1 MAKNN
6 RPQNQQEQKVVTKY
20 DKKVQKRKEA
30 QRKAERD
37 KKITVFACIAAAA
50 AIIVIAGVL
59 RYPIIQRCIRNLSK
73 SITHRSARL
82 NLTFTTAWQNQIC

>member
-37 KKITVFACIAAAA
+37 KNS
-50 AIIVIAGVL
+50 
-59 RYPIIQRCIRNLSK
+59 R
-73 SITHRSARL
+73 
-82 NLTFTTAWQNQIC
+82 ICLHCGGSGNYRDSSVCCGI

>member
-30 QRKAERD
+30 QRKALVD
-37 KKITVFACIAAAA
+37 SNVMFTV
-50 AIIVIAGVL
+50 V
-59 RYPIIQRCIRNLSK
+59 
-73 SITHRSARL
+73 
-82 NLTFTTAWQNQIC
+82 

>member
-37 KKITVFACIAAAA
+37 KNNRICLHCGGSGNYRDSSVCCS
-50 AIIVIAGVL
+50 
-59 RYPIIQRCIRNLSK
+59 IQLYK
-73 SITHRSARL
+73 GA
-82 NLTFTTAWQNQIC
+82 

>member
-37 KKITVFACIAAAA
+37 KPEKTIENSDFGNYRDCSVCC
-50 AIIVIAGVL
+50 G
-59 RYPIIQRCIRNLSK
+59 IQLYK
-73 SITHRSARL
+73 GA
-82 NLTFTTAWQNQIC
+82 

>member
-37 KKITVFACIAAAA
+37 KKITVFAYCGGSGNYRDSS
-50 AIIVIAGVL
+50 VCCG
-59 RYPIIQRCIRNLSK
+59 IQLYK
-73 SITHRSARL
+73 GA
-82 NLTFTTAWQNQIC
+82 

>member
-30 QRKAERD
+30 QRQISVKAYMYYR
-37 KKITVFACIAAAA
+37 I
-50 AIIVIAGVL
+50 
-59 RYPIIQRCIRNLSK
+59 
-73 SITHRSARL
+73 
-82 NLTFTTAWQNQIC
+82 

>member
-30 QRKAERD
+30 QRKAERI
-37 KKITVFACIAAAA
+37 KK
-50 AIIVIAGVL
+50 
-59 RYPIIQRCIRNLSK
+59 
-73 SITHRSARL
+73 
-82 NLTFTTAWQNQIC
+82 

>member
-37 KKITVFACIAAAA
+37 KKIAVFACIAAAA
-50 AIIVIAGVL
+50 KEKRIKVKKQEGE
-59 RYPIIQRCIRNLSK
+59 NSG
-73 SITHRSARL
+73 RSV
-82 NLTFTTAWQNQIC
+82 

>member
-6 RPQNQQEQKVVTKY
+6 RLKPAGTKVVTKY

-37 KKITVFACIAAAA
+37 KK
-50 AIIVIAGVL
+50 
-59 RYPIIQRCIRNLSK
+59 
-73 SITHRSARL
+73 
-82 NLTFTTAWQNQIC
+82 

>member
-37 KKITVFACIAAAA
+37 KKITVFACIAAGSGNYRDSS
-50 AIIVIAGVL
+50 VCCS
-59 RYPIIQRCIRNLSK
+59 IQLYK
-73 SITHRSARL
+73 GA
-82 NLTFTTAWQNQIC
+82 

>member
-30 QRKAERD
+30 QRKAERLPFRERSWHRHIKD
-37 KKITVFACIAAAA
+37 IWTNCRLRLRKKEFMPFMQWA
-50 AIIVIAGVL
+50 VIL
-59 RYPIIQRCIRNLSK
+59 PFRQD
-73 SITHRSARL
+73 RSS
-82 NLTFTTAWQNQIC
+82 TGQTA

>member
-37 KKITVFACIAAAA
+37 KKNNRICLHCGGSGNYRDSSVCCS
-50 AIIVIAGVL
+50 
-59 RYPIIQRCIRNLSK
+59 IQLYK
-73 SITHRSARL
+73 GA
-82 NLTFTTAWQNQIC
+82 